1 MNAHQLL
8 FATIAL
14 SVFASGCA
22 HSGDRGGSDPSSRV
36 LVAGS
41 IGADGGTLRVDDGD
55 QAGLQLVVPPG
66 ALATS
71 TEVRVLLVLEP
82 RAMLVSMAP
91 PSLVFRIEPA
101 ELGLAQLAVLRLPYQ
116 PEQVDETAPGNVVAR
131 TEVAG
136 VAVDRPPV
144 LVDVAAKV
152 MTTTIDRFGSY
163 RVVPGPVA
171 SLASYLPPPDDVVDL
186 GDGVTFVAEA
196 VPSGSPFAA
205 LADRRWRIDWPEGAQ
220 ILYFQG
226 NLFVGR
232 EALLTDRR
240 ETLGTGVFVWN
251 QGDRALPAVPDLRPF
266 VLEQPIGAPPVAGTM
281 AVYGAWFWDQPRLVV
296 DQLFADTIRLRIS
309 LGWSGNG
316 IAVGSTD
323 LEFVLGAGV
332 GLLALVED
340 GIERTRQTP

>member
-1 MNAHQLL
+1 MNAPGLL
-8 FATIAL
+8 AVSLAL
-14 SVFASGCA
+14 LPFASGCA
-22 HSGDRGGSDPSSRV
+22 HSRSSDTSSRV
-36 LVAGS
+36 LVAAS
-41 IGADGGTLRVDDGD
+41 IGNDGGTLRVDEGD

-82 RAMLVSMAP
+82 RSMLVSMTP

-116 PEQVDETAPGNVVAR
+116 PEQVYDTAPGNVVAR

-136 VAVDRPPV
+136 VAVDRQPV
-144 LVDVAAKV
+144 LVDVAARV
-152 MTTTIDRFGSY
+152 MTSTIDRFGSY

-171 SLASYLPPPDDVVDL
+171 SLASYLPPLDDVVDL
-186 GDGVTFVAEA
+186 GGGVTFVAEA

-205 LADRRWRIDWPEGAQ
+205 LADRRWRVDWPEGAQ

-226 NLFVGR
+226 DRFVGR
-232 EALLTDRR
+232 EWLLESRR

-251 QGDRALPAVPDLRPF
+251 QGDRTLPAVPELRPF
-266 VLEQPIGAPPVAGTM
+266 VLEQPIGSSPVPGTM

-323 LEFVLGAGV
+323 LEFVFGAGI
-332 GLLALVED
+332 GLLALAED